1 MYRAYRLLDYL
12 TEQHPQYPNDDYP
25 EDMMPAPYYVLT
37 EKLTYYNYCYYRKP
51 DVEYPRNFPG
61 VPLGAMLRNRWSHER
76 VLYYICAMA
85 SEAIALFD
93 KAAATA
99 GCDKAMAE
107 RMAYECRNYLTL
119 AEDGLALMK
128 IYDLIQSGEQ
138 KKIAYVY
145 QQQLNGLGD
154 AVLQAKPFCGN
165 DPFAVLLG
173 DTVMDS
179 NTDRCVTHQ
188 LVDVYDR
195 FGSSVVA
202 LEEVPLEKVSSYG
215 IASGKLCGNV
225 MDIDKM
231 VEKPAPENAPSRL
244 AFAARYIFT
253 PGIFDELSKTPRGK
267 DNELQL
273 TDAMATLA
281 RSEGV
286 MAYEFDD
293 TLVEI
298 SCKYNFDTLKAID
311 DSLRFDL

>member
-1 MYRAYRLLDYL
+1 MSAIKKAVIPAAGFGTRFLPFSKSVPKELIPLVDRPVIQYVIEEAVSAGVEDILIILSSEKEAVIRHFNPVPELEKRL
-12 TEQHPQYPNDDYP
+12 
-25 EDMMPAPYYVLT
+25 
-37 EKLTYYNYCYYRKP
+37 
-51 DVEYPRNFPG
+51 
-61 VPLGAMLRNRWSHER
+61 
-76 VLYYICAMA
+76 
-85 SEAIALFD
+85 
-93 KAAATA
+93 
-99 GCDKAMAE
+99 AE
-107 RMAYECRNYLTL
+107 RGKNDILREIVRLNKL
-119 AEDGLALMK
+119 GR
-128 IYDLIQSGEQ
+128 IH
-138 KKIAYVY
+138 YVY

-179 NTDRCVTHQ
+179 NTDRCVTRQ

-215 IASGKLCGNV
+215 IASGTLCGNV

-273 TDAMATLA
+273 TDAMSSLLGKEKLYGCRISGKRYDLGSKMGFLKGTVEFGLR
-281 RSEGV
+281 RSEFKD
-286 MAYEFDD
+286 EFASF
-293 TLVEI
+293 LREI
-298 SCKYNFDTLKAID
+298 VKKLDEK
-311 DSLRFDL
+311 